1 MKWIRRVVKI
11 TIFVSFCMNPASG
24 DPMKWI
30 RRVVKIT
37 IFASFCMNPAMGD
50 PMKRIRRV
58 IKITF
63 FASFCMNPA
72 SGDPVARFGQGP
84 LIEIKIKKKTAIFP
98 ASRPGKVFTIF
109 RGRIAEA
116 KTALA

>member
-1 MKWIRRVVKI
+1 MKWVRRAVKI
-11 TIFVSFCMNPASG
+11 MIFVSFCMNPASG

-37 IFASFCMNPAMGD
+37 IFASFCMNPA
-50 PMKRIRRV
+50 
-58 IKITF
+58 
-63 FASFCMNPA
+63 

-84 LIEIKIKKKTAIFP
+84 LIEIKNKEKTTIFP